1 MAGNIQGHPLLVLS
15 EDLCHLLSCKT
26 NTAGI
31 ILLMLLHM
39 RLTKVSKTVGENT
52 LIYICLTKKTTVT
65 TLAKNLKKLLFLR
78 KSINRGDI
86 YSHVS
91 TELLKS

>member
-1 MAGNIQGHPLLVLS
+1 MAGNIQGHPLLLS
-15 EDLCHLLSCKT
+15 GDLCDLLSCKT

-31 ILLMLLHM
+31 ILFMLLHM

-65 TLAKNLKKLLFLR
+65 TLAKNLKKYIIPQKKY
-78 KSINRGDI
+78 KSWRYILTCK
-86 YSHVS
+86 Y
-91 TELLKS
+91 

>member
-1 MAGNIQGHPLLVLS
+1 MAGNIQGHPLVLS

-52 LIYICLTKKTTVT
+52 LLYICLKKQQQST
-65 TLAKNLKKLLFLR
+65 TLAKNLKKY
-78 KSINRGDI
+78 II
-86 YSHVS
+86 YSSEKV
-91 TELLKS
+91 